1 MEDFKQR
8 LIDELNELHKKR
20 VKLEDFIDTETFG
33 SLNRNQR
40 GLLIAQ
46 AGTMIAYEQILKL
59 RLDDLGVDYAN

>member
-33 SLNRNQR
+33 SLNRNQL